1 MKDIIKIDG
10 LKINRALLY
19 GAVIWATMFIVAS
32 IVVGYGF
39 GDWTKYGIMWLFSI
53 AFSWIIA
60 TRLKINDIKTAFYY
74 GLIFVVLG
82 VILDLLISVRF
93 TGTAIFSSFD
103 YWVGYGLTFL
113 TVLFR
118 GYSSK

>member
-32 IVVGYGF
+32 IVVCYGF

-60 TRLKINDIKTAFYY
+60 TRLKINDIKH
-74 GLIFVVLG
+74 G
-82 VILDLLISVRF
+82 
-93 TGTAIFSSFD
+93 TGTLFSKF
-103 YWVGYGLTFL
+103 
-113 TVLFR
+113 
-118 GYSSK
+118 